1 MSFLLAGPSITE
13 LAREK
18 VVIDLFRMKTFSQCW
33 EIWQPEISKHL
44 TRDPSPEA
52 VLSLGGKLRDVFKTT
67 KPENRDQTA
76 VSGGGATW
84 EALVCYYLNLCL
96 IGSNAVVFKKNS
108 HIPSRVL
115 DAVRVSYGNVAANTE
130 SDLIAVTF
138 PDDPSELDKPLA
150 KREPILNRLEEII
163 HSRLNETRVT
173 IVQCKTNWNDNA
185 QIPML
190 WDMIYH
196 AGGSP
201 NKRVNVGSQNVSPS
215 DFQHFSY
222 AFVTVP
228 SNKLEDYK
236 STSLAVKRVSEL
248 SGGNYWGLE
257 SKQGIAKEL
266 REIFAV
272 NRIGRDNGKA
282 VHSSLEQ
289 KLPDLNT
296 DFEFFRLK

>member
-33 EIWQPEISKHL
+33 EIWQPEISRYL
-44 TRDPSPEA
+44 TEDPSPET

-67 KPENRDQTA
+67 KPANRDQKA

-108 HIPSRVL
+108 HIPSRIL

-138 PDDPSELDKPLA
+138 PDDPSELEKPLA
-150 KREPILNRLEEII
+150 KREPVLNRLEEIT
-163 HSRLNETRVT
+163 HSRLKETQVT
-173 IVQCKTNWNDNA
+173 IIQCKTNWNDNA

-190 WDMIYH
+190 WDMVYQ
-196 AGGSP
+196 AGESS
-201 NKRVNVGSQNVSPS
+201 NKRVNVGSHNVSPS
-215 DFQHFSY
+215 DFKHFSY

-228 SNKLEDYK
+228 SNKLETFK
-236 STSLAVKRVSEL
+236 TTSLPVKRVSEL

-257 SKQGIAKEL
+257 SKQGIAKGL
-266 REIFAV
+266 REIFSV
-272 NRIGRDNGKA
+272 GRIGKDNGRSI
-282 VHSSLEQ
+282 HSALEQ
-289 KLPDLNT
+289 TLPSLKS
-296 DFEFFRLK
+296 EFKYFRL

>member
-13 LAREK
+13 LARKK
-18 VVIDLFRMKTFSQCW
+18 VVIDLFRMKTFSRCW
-33 EIWQPEISKHL
+33 EIWRPEICRHL
-44 TRDPSPEA
+44 THDPSPET
-52 VLSLGGKLRDVFKTT
+52 VLSLGGRLRDVFKTT
-67 KPENRDQTA
+67 KPATRDQKA

-108 HIPSRVL
+108 QIPSRIL
-115 DAVRVSYGNVAANTE
+115 DAVRVSYGNVATNTE

-138 PDDPSELDKPLA
+138 PDDPTELSKPLA
-150 KREPILNRLEEII
+150 KREPVLARLEEVI

-173 IVQCKTNWNDNA
+173 IIQCKTNWNDNA

-190 WDMIYH
+190 WDMVYH

-228 SNKLEDYK
+228 SNKLEDFK

>member
-33 EIWQPEISKHL
+33 EIWQPKISGHL
-44 TRDPSPEA
+44 TEDPSPET

-67 KPENRDQTA
+67 KPANRDQKA
-76 VSGGGATW
+76 VSAGGATW

-108 HIPSRVL
+108 HVPSRIL

-138 PDDPSELDKPLA
+138 PDDPDELGKPLA
-150 KREPILNRLEEII
+150 KREPVLNRLEEIS
-163 HSRLNETRVT
+163 HSRLNEMQVT
-173 IVQCKTNWNDNA
+173 IIQCKTNWNDNA

-190 WDMIYH
+190 WDMVYQ
-196 AGGSP
+196 ARESS

-228 SNKLEDYK
+228 SNKLETFK
-236 STSLAVKRVSEL
+236 TTSLPVKRVSEL
-248 SGGNYWGLE
+248 SGGNYWGLQ

-266 REIFAV
+266 REIFSAG
-272 NRIGRDNGKA
+272 RIGKDNGRSI
-282 VHSSLEQ
+282 HSALEQ
-289 KLPDLNT
+289 TLPSLKS
-296 DFEFFRLK
+296 EFKYFRL